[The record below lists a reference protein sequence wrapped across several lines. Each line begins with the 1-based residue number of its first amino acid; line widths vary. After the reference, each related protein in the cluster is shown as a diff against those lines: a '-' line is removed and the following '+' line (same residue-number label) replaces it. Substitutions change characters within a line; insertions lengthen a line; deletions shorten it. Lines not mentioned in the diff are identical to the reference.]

1 VHPYAN
7 LQLKML
13 FNIPQVGGFRKVIG
27 RFGRD
32 IINAGDPHQI
42 AGLFDTF
49 DHNIQLILNG
59 RDRIPELTAEY
70 RIQMATIRVCM
81 KLIKWNHSITNL
93 SCYFKLEQNSYEE
106 NTPGPE

>member
-1 VHPYAN
+1 MIVEFARAEGASIHEFAVEN
-7 LQLKML
+7 ALKYSSSRW
-13 FNIPQVGGFRKVIG
+13 IWKVIG

-32 IINAGDPHQI
+32 MINGGDPHQI

-70 RIQMATIRVCM
+70 RIQIAFAYI
-81 KLIKWNHSITNL
+81 
-93 SCYFKLEQNSYEE
+93 
-106 NTPGPE
+106 

>member
-1 VHPYAN
+1 MVEFARSEGAPIPN

-32 IINAGDPHQI
+32 MINAGDPHQI

-49 DHNIQLILNG
+49 DHNIQLIING
-59 RDRIPELTAEY
+59 RDRIPELTVG
-70 RIQMATIRVCM
+70 IQNTDCD
-81 KLIKWNHSITNL
+81 
-93 SCYFKLEQNSYEE
+93 NSHDV
-106 NTPGPE
+106 

>member
-1 VHPYAN
+1 MHPYAN

-32 IINAGDPHQI
+32 MINAGDPHQI

-70 RIQMATIRVCM
+70 RIQNTDCDNSRMYEIDKVES
-81 KLIKWNHSITNL
+81 LNH
-93 SCYFKLEQNSYEE
+93 KLELLFQIR
-106 NTPGPE
+106 TKFL

>member
-1 VHPYAN
+1 MQELKVHPYAN

-13 FNIPQVGGFRKVIG
+13 FHIPQVGGFRKVIG

-32 IINAGDPHQI
+32 MINAGDPHQI

-70 RIQMATIRVCM
+70 RIQNTDCDNSRMYEIDKVES
-81 KLIKWNHSITNL
+81 LNH
-93 SCYFKLEQNSYEE
+93 KLELLFQIR
-106 NTPGPE
+106 TKFL

>member
-1 VHPYAN
+1 
-7 LQLKML
+7 M
-13 FNIPQVGGFRKVIG
+13 IG

-32 IINAGDPHQI
+32 MINAGDPHQI

-59 RDRIPELTAEY
+59 RDRNPEVTDGIQNTDGDNS
-70 RIQMATIRVCM
+70 RIYEIDKVES
-81 KLIKWNHSITNL
+81 LNHKL

>member
-1 VHPYAN
+1 MHPYAN

-32 IINAGDPHQI
+32 MINTGDPHQI

-70 RIQMATIRVCM
+70 RIQITDCDNSCM
-81 KLIKWNHSITNL
+81 YEIDKVESLNH
-93 SCYFKLEQNSYEE
+93 KLELLFQIR
-106 NTPGPE
+106 TKFL